1 MDRVWHYFR
10 ELSKIPRPSK
20 KEERVS
26 NWLKEVGQGLGLE
39 VEQDEALNILIR
51 KPASPGYEDHEGVI
65 LQGHMDMVCEKTPE
79 SDHDFDKDPIEL
91 VEEEGFLKAKDTT
104 LGADNGIA
112 VAMALAILEDKS
124 LAHPALEVLVTTD
137 EETGMSGML
146 DFDAHKLQGSR
157 FINLDSEE
165 EGVLTAGSAGGFT
178 YSLTRSLETTA
189 PQAGSAYH
197 LVLDGLVG
205 GHSGSDIDKPR
216 GNAIILMAQALQAVY
231 GSDLVQLASLTSGR
245 LDNVIPSRSE
255 AVFVSEKSQADVQ
268 AALDQ
273 VLANHGDLEG
283 SPAFHLEETAMPEEV
298 WASGL
303 SEDLLH
309 FLTTIPNGVFAH
321 LKNSDLVQTS
331 SNIAIIDQKDGEVEV
346 VISFRSSEEV
356 DLGKLRAK
364 VDEAADQARLAS
376 RTFAVYP
383 AWGFMEESALR
394 DTCCRTYKEVTGKDM
409 EVLVIHAG
417 LECGCIYDQRPELEF
432 VSIGPNMYDV
442 HSVKERLDMASAERT
457 FAYVKEILKAL

>member
-20 KEERVS
+20 QEERVS
-26 NWLKEVGQGLGLE
+26 NWLKEVAEGMGLE
-39 VEQDEALNILIR
+39 VDQDGEKNILIR
-51 KPASPGYEDHEGVI
+51 KPASPGYEDHVGVI

-79 SDHDFDKDPIEL
+79 SDHDFGKDPIEL

-124 LAHPALEVLVTTD
+124 LAHPPLEVLVTTD

-146 DFDAHKLQGSR
+146 AFDANKLRGSR

-165 EGVLTAGSAGGFT
+165 EGVLIAGSAGGFT
-178 YSLTRSLETTA
+178 YSLTRSMETTA
-189 PQAGSAYH
+189 PTTGSAYR

-216 GNAIILMAQALQAVY
+216 GNAIILMARALQAVY
-231 GSDLVQLASLTSGR
+231 GQDLIQLASLTSGR

-255 AVFVSEKSQADVQ
+255 AVFVIDKSEADIR
-268 AALDQ
+268 AILDG
-273 VLANHGDLEG
+273 VLADYGDLEG
-283 SPAFHLEETAMPEEV
+283 NPAFHLEEVDLPEEV

-309 FLTTIPNGVFAH
+309 FLVTIPNGVFAR

-331 SNIAIIDQKDGEVEV
+331 SNIAIIDQKEGDVEV
-346 VISFRSSEEV
+346 VISFRSSEEE

-364 VDEAADQARLAS
+364 VDEAADQARLTS

-383 AWGFMEESALR
+383 AWSFMEESPLR

-417 LECGCIYDQRPELEF
+417 LECGCIYNQRPELEF
-432 VSIGPNMYDV
+432 VSVGPNMYDV
-442 HSVKERLDMASAERT
+442 HSVNERLDMESAERT

>member
-1 MDRVWHYFR
+1 MERVWHYFQ

-26 NWLKEVGQGLGLE
+26 NWLKEVATGLGLE
-39 VEQDEALNILIR
+39 VDQDEENNILIR

-65 LQGHMDMVCEKTPE
+65 LQGHMDMVCEKTPD

-91 VEEEGFLKAKDTT
+91 VEEDGFLTAKDTT

-124 LAHPALEVLVTTD
+124 LVHPPLEVLITTD

-146 DFDAHKLQGSR
+146 AFDAKKLQGTR

-178 YSLTRSLETTA
+178 YSLTRSMETTA
-189 PQAGSAYH
+189 PMGDKAYR

-216 GNAIILMAQALQAVY
+216 GNAIILLAEAIRALY
-231 GSDLVQLASLTSGR
+231 GQDPIQLASLTSGR
-245 LDNVIPSRSE
+245 LDNVIPSRGE
-255 AVFVSEKSQADVQ
+255 AVIVSKASKEDLTK
-268 AALDQ
+268 ALDEVKKAHQ
-273 VLANHGDLEG
+273 DLEG
-283 SPAFHLEETAMPEEV
+283 DMTFQLEECDLPQEI
-298 WASGL
+298 WAPGL
-303 SEDLLH
+303 AEDILN
-309 FLTTIPNGVFAH
+309 FLVTIPNGVFAR

-331 SNIAIIDQKDGEVEV
+331 SNIAIIDQKDGDVEI
-346 VISFRSSEEV
+346 VISFRSSEEE
-356 DLGKLRAK
+356 DLGKLQAK
-364 VDEAADQARLAS
+364 VDDESYKAKLAS
-376 RTFAVYP
+376 QTFAVYP

-394 DTCCRTYKEVTGKDM
+394 DTCCRTYKDVTGKDM

>member
-20 KEERVS
+20 QEERVS
-26 NWLKEVGQGLGLE
+26 NWLKEVGQGMGLE
-39 VEQDEALNILIR
+39 VDQDGEKNILIR

-79 SDHDFDKDPIEL
+79 SDHDFDQDPIEL
-91 VEEEGFLKAKDTT
+91 VEEGGFLTAKDTT

-124 LAHPALEVLVTTD
+124 LAHPPLEVLVTTD

-146 DFDAHKLQGSR
+146 AFDANKLRGSR

-165 EGVLTAGSAGGFT
+165 EGVLIAGSAGGFT
-178 YSLTRSLETTA
+178 YSLTRSMETTS
-189 PQAGSAYH
+189 PTTGSAYR

-216 GNAIILMAQALQAVY
+216 GNAIILMARALQAVY
-231 GSDLVQLASLTSGR
+231 GQDLIQLASLTSGR

-255 AVFVSEKSQADVQ
+255 AVFVIDKSEADIR
-268 AALDQ
+268 AILDG
-273 VLANHGDLEG
+273 VLADHGDLEG
-283 SPAFHLEETAMPEEV
+283 NPAFHLEEAAMPEEV

-303 SEDLLH
+303 SEDLLY
-309 FLTTIPNGVFAH
+309 FLVTIPNGVFAR

-331 SNIAIIDQKDGEVEV
+331 SNIAIIDQKEGDVEV
-346 VISFRSSEEV
+346 VISFRSSEEE

-364 VDEAADQARLAS
+364 VDEAADQARLTS

-383 AWGFMEESALR
+383 AWSFMEESSLR
-394 DTCCRTYKEVTGKDM
+394 DICCRTYKEVTGKDM

-417 LECGCIYDQRPELEF
+417 LECGCIYNQRPELEF

-442 HSVKERLDMASAERT
+442 HSVNERLDMESAERT

>member
-1 MDRVWHYFR
+1 MDRVWHYFK

-20 KEERVS
+20 QEERVS
-26 NWLKEVGQGLGLE
+26 NWLKEVAESMGLE
-39 VEQDEALNILIR
+39 VDQDEEKNILIR

-91 VEEEGFLKAKDTT
+91 VEEGGFLTAKDTT

-124 LAHPALEVLVTTD
+124 LAHPPLEVLVTTD

-146 DFDAHKLQGSR
+146 AFDANKLQGSR

-165 EGVLTAGSAGGFT
+165 EGVLIAGSAGGFT
-178 YSLTRSLETTA
+178 YSLTRSMETTS
-189 PQAGSAYH
+189 PTTGSAYR

-216 GNAIILMAQALQAVY
+216 GNAIILMARALQAVY
-231 GSDLVQLASLTSGR
+231 DQDLIQLASLTSGR

-255 AVFVSEKSQADVQ
+255 AVFVIDKSEADIR
-268 AALDQ
+268 AILDG
-273 VLANHGDLEG
+273 VLADHGDLEG
-283 SPAFHLEETAMPEEV
+283 NPALHLEEAAMPEEV

-309 FLTTIPNGVFAH
+309 FLVTIPNGVFAR

-331 SNIAIIDQKDGEVEV
+331 SNIAIIDQKEGDVEV
-346 VISFRSSEEV
+346 VISFRSSEEE

-364 VDEAADQARLAS
+364 VDEAADLARLSS

-383 AWGFMEESALR
+383 AWSFMEESPLR
-394 DTCCRTYKEVTGKDM
+394 DICCRTYKEVTGKDM

-417 LECGCIYDQRPELEF
+417 LECGCIYNQRPELEF

-442 HSVKERLDMASAERT
+442 HSVNERLDMESAERT

>member
-10 ELSKIPRPSK
+10 ELSTIPRPSK
-20 KEERVS
+20 QEERVS
-26 NWLKEVGQGLGLE
+26 NWLKEVAEGMGLE
-39 VEQDEALNILIR
+39 VDQDGEKNILIR

-91 VEEEGFLKAKDTT
+91 VEEGGFLTAKDTT

-124 LAHPALEVLVTTD
+124 LDHPPLEVLVTTD

-146 DFDAHKLQGSR
+146 AFDANKLRGSR

-165 EGVLTAGSAGGFT
+165 EGVLIAGSAGGFT
-178 YSLTRSLETTA
+178 YSLTRSMETTS
-189 PQAGSAYH
+189 PTTGSAYR

-216 GNAIILMAQALQAVY
+216 GNAIILMARALQAVY
-231 GSDLVQLASLTSGR
+231 GQDLIQLASLTSGR

-255 AVFVSEKSQADVQ
+255 AVFVIDKSEADIR
-268 AALDQ
+268 AILDG
-273 VLANHGDLEG
+273 VLADHGDLEG
-283 SPAFHLEETAMPEEV
+283 NPAFHLEEATMPEEV

-309 FLTTIPNGVFAH
+309 FLVTIPNGVFAR

-331 SNIAIIDQKDGEVEV
+331 SNIAIIDQKEGDVEV
-346 VISFRSSEEV
+346 VISFRSSEEE

-364 VDEAADQARLAS
+364 VDEAADQARLSS

-383 AWGFMEESALR
+383 AWSFMEESPLR
-394 DTCCRTYKEVTGKDM
+394 DICCRTYKEVTGKDM

-417 LECGCIYDQRPELEF
+417 LECGCIYNQRPELEF
-432 VSIGPNMYDV
+432 VSVGPNMYDV
-442 HSVKERLDMASAERT
+442 HSVNERLDMESAERT
-457 FAYVKEILKAL
+457 FVYVKEILKAL